1 MKPIRTL
8 TLLCLLIF
16 SGCDSSD
23 TSLDTT
29 SSEPFNE
36 EQLLDDLRFL
46 SSDELE
52 GRKTGTEGNR
62 MAREFL
68 LERFETLHLKPAG
81 GQNFEQVFSHTNPR
95 SNETFEEAV
104 NLMGII
110 EGSEN
115 PETYIAITAHY
126 DHLGV
131 RDGEI
136 YNGADDNASGTAAL
150 LAISEYFLKNQPS
163 NSLLIIAF
171 DAEEQGLAGARHFVS
186 NPTLPLEQILMNVNM
201 DMISNNFE
209 NELYAV
215 GTHHYP
221 FLKPYIDRVAENRPV
236 TVTFG
241 YDSDEWPQDWT
252 MSSDHGPFHRAGIP
266 FIYFGVE
273 DHPHYHNPSDTFDNI
288 NPEFYIRAVE
298 TIIQT
303 IEEFDKNGQLIAEQ
317 KERLQTA
324 D

>member
-8 TLLCLLIF
+8 VLLCLLIF

-23 TSLDTT
+23 TSLEPI
-29 SSEPFNE
+29 SSVPFNK

-52 GRKTGTEGNR
+52 GRKTGSEGNR

-68 LERFETLHLKPAG
+68 VERFEALGVKPAG
-81 GQNFEQVFSHTNPR
+81 EQNFEQVFSHTNPR

-104 NLMGII
+104 NLIGSI
-110 EGSEN
+110 EGSDN
-115 PETYIAITAHY
+115 PGAYIAITAHY

-186 NPTLPLEQILMNVNM
+186 APTLPLDQILMNVNM

-215 GTHHYP
+215 GTYHYP
-221 FLKPYIDRVAENRPV
+221 FLASYVERATEDSPI
-236 TVTFG
+236 TVIFG
-241 YDSDEWPQDWT
+241 YDSDEWPQNWT

-273 DHPHYHNPSDTFDNI
+273 DHPNYHNPTDIFENI
-288 NPEFYIRAVE
+288 NPGFYTDAVE
-298 TIIQT
+298 TIIYA
-303 IEEFDKNGQLIAEQ
+303 IEAFDNNARAIADHKKITE
-317 KERLQTA
+317 T